1 MRDIMDSEEKKELQK
16 LRQEKEDILNNL
28 AESESE
34 HAQQSKL
41 LEDFISDV
49 EHQLQCS
56 DIEILQV
63 RLQDVPGSES
73 QKAWKPL
80 PFLSAA
86 VVFLVMTVSSS

>member
-1 MRDIMDSEEKKELQK
+1 MNSEEKKELQK
-16 LRQEKEDILNNL
+16 LKQEKENIINKL
-28 AESESE
+28 AESENE

-63 RLQDVPGSES
+63 RLQEVPGSES